1 MMAART
7 PTTPP
12 IVRPASEF
20 SLKFLTEIYNR
31 SRIDYIVP
39 MPMSVRRMEEYIR
52 TYDVD
57 LSRSAIALAGEE
69 PLGLAMLGV
78 RGQHTWITRMG
89 VIPAK
94 RRRGIGKILLR
105 HLIRESRQLEA
116 DYITLEVIKGNEA
129 ARRLF
134 HRHDFRE
141 VRELLIL
148 RRPPIAPRF
157 DAPPYTA
164 ELLYGQ
170 SVFALLEHR
179 TTLPSWIDE
188 LPSLRNAGSMHALRV
203 ELPNGSR
210 GWVAF
215 QLKPHQLSRI
225 VMEVEEGNRETVA
238 RALLHA
244 LHTRY
249 PRHDTKLENIP
260 ADSPFRQSFEA
271 VGYFITFRRV
281 EMMKKLSYIR

>member
-1 MMAART
+1 MTART
-7 PTTPP
+7 PTLPL

-57 LSRSAIALAGEE
+57 LSRSAVALAGED

-78 RGQHTWITRMG
+78 RPRHTWVTRMG

-94 RRRGIGKILLR
+94 RRRGIGKVLLR
-105 HLIRESRQLEA
+105 HLIRESRMLSA
-116 DYITLEVIKGNEA
+116 DYILLEVIKGNEA
-129 ARRLF
+129 ANRLF
-134 HRHDFRE
+134 RRHDFQE
-141 VRELLIL
+141 VRELLVL

-170 SVFALLEHR
+170 GVFALLKRR
-179 TTLPSWIDE
+179 TSTPSWIDD

-203 ELPNGSR
+203 TLATGSR
-210 GWVAF
+210 GWIAF

-225 VMEVEEGNRETVA
+225 VIEVEEGDRETVA

-249 PRHDTKLENIP
+249 PRHDTKLENLP
-260 ADSPFRQSFEA
+260 ADSPFRQSLEA
-271 VGYFITFRRV
+271 IGYFITFRRL

>member
-1 MMAART
+1 MMAVRT
-7 PTTPP
+7 PSLPLL
-12 IVRPASEF
+12 IRPASEF
-20 SLKFLTEIYNR
+20 SLQFLKEIYNR

-39 MPMSVRRMEEYIR
+39 MPMSTRRMEEYIR

-57 LSRSAIALAGEE
+57 LSRSAVAMAGEE

-78 RGQHTWITRMG
+78 RPGRTWVTRMG

-94 RRRGIGKILLR
+94 RRRGIGKVLLR
-105 HLIRESRQLEA
+105 HLIRESRMLKA
-116 DYITLEVIKGNEA
+116 DHIVLEVIKGNEA
-129 ARRLF
+129 ARHLF
-134 HRHDFRE
+134 QRHDFRE
-141 VRELLIL
+141 VRELLVL
-148 RRPPIAPRF
+148 RRPPFPPRF

-164 ELLYGQ
+164 DLLYGQ
-170 SVFALLEHR
+170 GVFALLKQR
-179 TTLPSWIDE
+179 TSTPSWLDD

-203 ELPNGSR
+203 ILNSGSR
-210 GWVAF
+210 GWIAF

-225 VMEVEEGNRETVA
+225 VLEVERGDRETVA

-249 PRHDTKLENIP
+249 PRHDTKLENLP

-271 VGYFITFRRV
+271 VGYFITFRRI
-281 EMMKKLSYIR
+281 EMVKRLSYIR

>member
-7 PTTPP
+7 PSLPLL
-12 IVRPASEF
+12 IRPASEF
-20 SLKFLTEIYNR
+20 SLQFLKEIYNR

-39 MPMSVRRMEEYIR
+39 MPMSVQRMEEYIR

-57 LSRSAIALAGEE
+57 LSRSAVAMAGEN

-78 RGQHTWITRMG
+78 RPGRTWITRMG

-94 RRRGIGKILLR
+94 RRRGIGKVLLR
-105 HLIRESRQLEA
+105 HLIRESRMLEA
-116 DYITLEVIKGNEA
+116 DHIVLEVIKGNDA
-129 ARRLF
+129 AQRLF
-134 HRHDFRE
+134 RRHDFRE
-141 VRELLIL
+141 VRELLVL
-148 RRPPIAPRF
+148 RRPPFPPRF

-164 ELLYGQ
+164 DLLYGQ
-170 SVFALLEHR
+170 SVFALLKQR
-179 TTLPSWIDE
+179 TSTPSWLDD

-203 ELPNGSR
+203 ILNSGGR
-210 GWVAF
+210 GWIAF

-225 VMEVEEGNRETVA
+225 VMEVERGDHETVA

-249 PRHDTKLENIP
+249 PRHDTKLENLP
-260 ADSPFRQSFEA
+260 ADSPFRRSFEA
-271 VGYFITFRRV
+271 VGYFITFRRI
-281 EMMKKLSYIR
+281 EMIKKLSYIR

>member
-1 MMAART
+1 MMTAHT
-7 PTTPP
+7 PTLPL
-12 IVRPASEF
+12 IIRPASEF
-20 SLKFLTEIYNR
+20 SLSFLKDIYNR

-52 TYDVD
+52 TYDVN
-57 LSRSAIALAGEE
+57 LSRSAVALAGEE

-78 RGQHTWITRMG
+78 RPGRTWITRMG

-105 HLIRESRQLEA
+105 HLIRESRMLGAEHI
-116 DYITLEVIKGNEA
+116 YLEVIKGNEP

-134 HRHDFRE
+134 QRHDFQAI
-141 VRELLIL
+141 RELLIL
-148 RRPPIAPRF
+148 RRPPFPPRF
-157 DAPPYTA
+157 DAPSYTA

-170 SVFALLEHR
+170 GVFSLLKHR
-179 TTLPSWIDE
+179 TTIPSWLDD

-203 ELPNGSR
+203 TLSGGSR
-210 GWVAF
+210 GWIAF
-215 QLKPHQLSRI
+215 QLKPHQLSRL
-225 VMEVEEGNRETVA
+225 VMEIEKGDLETVA

-249 PRHDTKLENIP
+249 PRHDTKLENLP

-271 VGYFITFRRV
+271 VGYFITFRRI
-281 EMMKKLSYIR
+281 EMVKKLSYIR